1 MLKTIKYSDI
11 KPDISTK
18 LTKLQFQLRFT
29 FEELVAIEETA
40 LSNSA
45 VRVLQKQQEVAE
57 YIDLSDE
64 NTILGLMYL
73 NSINLLTES
82 RVNEI
87 LDIN

>member
-1 MLKTIKYSDI
+1 MLKTITHSDI
-11 KPDISTK
+11 KPDTSTK

-29 FEELVAIEETA
+29 FEELVAIEEAA

-73 NSINLLTES
+73 NSINLVTES
-82 RVNEI
+82 RINEI

>member
-1 MLKTIKYSDI
+1 MLKTITYSDI
-11 KPDISTK
+11 KPDTSTK

-29 FEELVAIEETA
+29 FEELVAIEEAA

>member
-29 FEELVAIEETA
+29 FEELVAIEEAA

-57 YIDLSDE
+57 YIDLTDE